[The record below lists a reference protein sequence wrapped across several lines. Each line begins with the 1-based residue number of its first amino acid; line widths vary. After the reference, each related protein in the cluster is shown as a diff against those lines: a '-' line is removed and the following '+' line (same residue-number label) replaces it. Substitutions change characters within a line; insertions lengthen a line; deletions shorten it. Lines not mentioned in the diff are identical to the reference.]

1 MCVMPHVCCRDK
13 NAIAIR
19 SQLLGSY
26 INDIKNFL
34 VITGDPI
41 PSVVRSSVKSV
52 FNFDSVGF
60 MNIIKDM
67 NENQFKDSALVYGG
81 AINQGRSNFNVELQR
96 VIKKVEAGATFFF
109 TQPIFSDEDVNKL
122 EIIKTEVG
130 KEIKILAGIMPF
142 VSLKNATFMKNEMAG
157 INVGDNV
164 LQRYREDMTKEEGE
178 RVGIEIAREMIDK
191 TKNFVDG
198 YYFSFP
204 FNRVY
209 LLDKI
214 LK

>member
-1 MCVMPHVCCRDK
+1 
-13 NAIAIR
+13 
-19 SQLLGSY
+19 
-26 INDIKNFL
+26 
-34 VITGDPI
+34 
-41 PSVVRSSVKSV
+41 
-52 FNFDSVGF
+52 
-60 MNIIKDM
+60 
-67 NENQFKDSALVYGG
+67 
-81 AINQGRSNFNVELQR
+81 
-96 VIKKVEAGATFFF
+96 
-109 TQPIFSDEDVNKL
+109 
-122 EIIKTEVG
+122 VG
-130 KEIKILAGIMPF
+130 KEVKILAGIMPF

-209 LLDKI
+209 LLDEI